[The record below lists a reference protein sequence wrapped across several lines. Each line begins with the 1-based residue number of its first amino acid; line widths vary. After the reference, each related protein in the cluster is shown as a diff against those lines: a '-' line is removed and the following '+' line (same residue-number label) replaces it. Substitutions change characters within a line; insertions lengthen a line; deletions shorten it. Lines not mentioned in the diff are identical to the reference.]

1 MDNYTR
7 NHTRKL
13 FVHARTYQTL
23 DKKKTLGACICV
35 GEKTLKISFPSYA
48 QSRRKE
54 SMFSML
60 EEKKKTSEKVFKS
73 VAFVVENAMFARL
86 LLVEN

>member
-23 DKKKTLGACICV
+23 DKKKLLVHAFAS
-35 GEKTLKISFPSYA
+35 ERKRLKYHFHRTPSHEGRNPCFPC
-48 QSRRKE
+48 SRK
-54 SMFSML
+54 
-60 EEKKKTSEKVFKS
+60 KKKTNEKVFKS
-73 VAFVVENAMFARL
+73 VAFAVENAMFARL

>member
-54 SMFSML
+54 SHVFHARG
-60 EEKKKTSEKVFKS
+60 KKKNERESF
-73 VAFVVENAMFARL
+73 
-86 LLVEN
+86 